1 MKRHLALLLCLIL
14 AFALLPRTQTEAE
27 ENSAQEI
34 SGQNL
39 VVTSSGFPSVRCLF
53 DTTRYEGWNTENG
66 AVLTLAHE
74 GGIGSLY
81 LTFGKAYGTYTVTNE
96 DSGETITVGGH
107 GYVHDFLD
115 LAELFGSVPQS
126 VTLTFSSGP
135 AALHEL
141 QAFGPGQVRD
151 SIQKWQAPVEGQTD
165 LVLFA
170 THSDDDQMF
179 FAGLLPYYAVERD
192 YQVQVVYLTNHYN
205 TAPFRIHEVLD
216 GLWAVGIRS
225 YPVFGPYPDFG
236 DTYTV
241 EGAFQRFEKFGYT
254 KDSMVGFVVEQLR
267 RFKPLVAVSHDFNG
281 EYGHTQ
287 HKVYAQLV
295 AEAVALSC
303 DPEAYP
309 ESVEAYGSWDVP
321 KTYVHLY
328 EENPIVMDWD
338 IPMENF
344 NGMTPYEVSKELGFP
359 AHSSQQ
365 KGWGYFFRGHDT
377 CASIPH
383 YNPSNY
389 GLYRTTVGLD
399 AEKNDMFENVLSHGE
414 QARLEEEARLKAE
427 EEARLKAEEEAR
439 LKAEE
444 EARLKAQ
451 EEARLKAEE
460 EARLR
465 AEEEARLKAEE
476 EAARQESIAAQ
487 EQNHAASRP
496 KLSLLWI
503 PASIGA
509 AFLAI
514 ILLIARKPKPKGG
527 KYLKKSKK

>member
-14 AFALLPRTQTEAE
+14 AFTLLHATQAAAE

-39 VVTSSGFPSVRCLF
+39 VVASSGFPSLGSLF
-53 DTTRYEGWNTENG
+53 DDKRYDGWNTEDG

-81 LTFGKAYGTYTVTNE
+81 LTFGKSYGTYTVTNN
-96 DSGETITVGGH
+96 DSEETITAGGH
-107 GYVHDFLD
+107 GYAHDFLD

-141 QAFGPGQVRD
+141 QAFGPGQVPD
-151 SIQKWQAPVEGQTD
+151 SIQKWQEPVEGETD

-170 THSDDDQMF
+170 THSDDDQLF
-179 FAGLLPYYAVERD
+179 FAGLLPYYAVERG

-225 YPVFGPYPDFG
+225 YPVFGPFPDFG

-241 EGAFQRFEKFGYT
+241 ESAFWKFERFGYT
-254 KDSMVGFVVEQLR
+254 KDEMVGFVVEQLR
-267 RFKPLVAVSHDFNG
+267 RFKPLVAVAHDFNG

-295 AEAVALSC
+295 SEAVAVSY
-303 DPEAYP
+303 DPESYP
-309 ESVEAYGSWDVP
+309 ESAETYGVWDVP

-338 IPMENF
+338 TPMENF
-344 NGMTPYEVSKELGFP
+344 NGMTPYEVTKELGFP

-365 KGWGYFFRGHDT
+365 KNWGYFFRGHDT
-377 CASIPH
+377 CASIPN
-383 YNPSNY
+383 YNPSYY

-399 AEKNDMFENVLSHGE
+399 VEKNDMFENVLSHGE

-427 EEARLKAEEEAR
+427 EEARQKAEEEAR

-444 EARLKAQ
+444 EARQK
-451 EEARLKAEE
+451 
-460 EARLR
+460 

-476 EAARQESIAAQ
+476 EARKESEAAARQESTAAQ
-487 EQNHAASRP
+487 AQDTSTSQPELP
-496 KLSLLWI
+496 PLWI
-503 PASIGA
+503 PASVFA
-509 AFLAI
+509 ALLV
-514 ILLIARKPKPKGG
+514 ILLLIVMKLKSRGG
-527 KYLKKSKK
+527 KYMKRSKK